1 MKRTWLYDRHKA
13 LGAKFFN
20 FYGWEMPLE
29 YSGVV
34 SEHEA
39 VRFAAGVFDV
49 SHMGVIEVG
58 GEQSEEFLGKALS
71 ILPEKIAVDT
81 ARYAL
86 MLNHEGGIV
95 DDLMVYR
102 LTDTRF
108 LLCVNS
114 KSANKDTLW
123 LQDIA
128 KDYDT
133 ILVDDSP
140 DTAILAVQG
149 PASWEVVSEVF
160 GIDPASF
167 KYHHFINSEHDG
179 TGYILS
185 KSGYTGERGFE
196 VFVHKKTAV
205 RLWDEI
211 LLAGEK
217 HHLLPCG
224 LGARDTLRL
233 EMGYILY
240 GNDADEN
247 TSPLEAG
254 LMFAV
259 DEENTDY
266 IGREA
271 LAELREK
278 GPARRLVAMELLQRG
293 VPRQG
298 CRIFSGNDDVGVVT
312 SGNFSPVLKK
322 GIALGY
328 IPSGVPVDNLSI
340 VIRDK
345 RHVVKVVEP
354 PFYRKPGR

>member
-1 MKRTWLYDRHKA
+1 MNRTWLFDRHKA
-13 LGAKFFN
+13 LGAKFFD

-49 SHMGVIEVG
+49 SHMGIIEVG
-58 GEQSEEFLGKALS
+58 GEGSAELMRHALTL
-71 ILPEKIAVDT
+71 LPESMEVDSACYT
-81 ARYAL
+81 L
-86 MLNHEGGIV
+86 MLNEDGGLV
-95 DDLMVYR
+95 DDLMAYR
-102 LTDTRF
+102 LNDDRF

-114 KSANKDTLW
+114 KSTAKDTKR
-123 LQDIA
+123 LQDLA
-128 KDYDT
+128 RDYHA

-140 DTAILAVQG
+140 ETAILAIQG
-149 PASWEVVSEVF
+149 PASWDVVNEVF
-160 GIDPASF
+160 GVDPASF
-167 KYHHFINSEHDG
+167 KYHHFINSKYEG
-179 TGYILS
+179 TGYILA

-196 VFVHKKTAV
+196 VFVHKKAAGK
-205 RLWDEI
+205 LWDDI
-211 LLAGEK
+211 LRVGEK

-247 TSPLEAG
+247 TSPIEAG
-254 LMFAV
+254 LMHAV
-259 DEENTDY
+259 DENNEDF

-271 LAELREK
+271 LMDLKNKKPE
-278 GPARRLVAMELLQRG
+278 RRLIALELLQRG

-298 CRIFSGNDDVGVVT
+298 CSILSGGEDVGVVT
-312 SGNFSPVLKK
+312 SGNFSPILKK

-328 IPSGVPVDNLSI
+328 IGTDVPDDGLEV

-345 RHVVKVVEP
+345 RHVARVVEP
-354 PFYRKPGR
+354 PFYRKSGK